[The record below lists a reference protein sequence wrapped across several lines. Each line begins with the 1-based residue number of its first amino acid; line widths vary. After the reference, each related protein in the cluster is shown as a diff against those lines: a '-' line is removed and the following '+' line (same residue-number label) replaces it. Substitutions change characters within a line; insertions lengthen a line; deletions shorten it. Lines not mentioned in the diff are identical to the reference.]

1 MEFVQELGLL
11 LPLFLL
17 GLVLFLT
24 LKFLQELVVF
34 NISLR
39 ETFLDQDL
47 VDSYN
52 YKLILYRNTSFQEL
66 SFSLMVNEPYPENLL
81 SSVHHNDVEAGL
93 VGALSQLQHPRS
105 GLFGPG

>member
-1 MEFVQELGLL
+1 MARQHLLLGNVLDLQSRGPPGEYFYVQLGDVVLLINAEDVFMEFVQELGLL

-47 VDSYN
+47 VDS
-52 YKLILYRNTSFQEL
+52 
-66 SFSLMVNEPYPENLL
+66 
-81 SSVHHNDVEAGL
+81 
-93 VGALSQLQHPRS
+93 
-105 GLFGPG
+105 

>member
-47 VDSYN
+47 VDS
-52 YKLILYRNTSFQEL
+52 
-66 SFSLMVNEPYPENLL
+66 
-81 SSVHHNDVEAGL
+81 
-93 VGALSQLQHPRS
+93 
-105 GLFGPG
+105 